1 MIGIDHRY
9 VLQDRDRALLR
20 LISEFRVIDRE
31 QAKAAANF
39 RSTTR
44 VNIRLLALC
53 RMGLLDRVFVSNSGA
68 SRKAIYMLTRKG
80 AAVVGVPYRRVRI
93 FENSLLG
100 VDLALNHQ
108 LNLNAT
114 YLKLRQVSHD
124 VRLGNWKS
132 FDARI
137 APSIH
142 LKPDGYFEYTTDV
155 TRSAFL
161 EVDMGTETRKI
172 WAKKVNEYL
181 RLAVS
186 GEFSRVF
193 HQPHFRTLVVATTE
207 QRLTNILR
215 VVAQQTDKIFFGTTF
230 DSISSASFWSA
241 IWLRPGGTERVSLL

>member
-9 VLQDRDRALLR
+9 VLQERDRVLLR
-20 LISEFRVIDRE
+20 FLSDFRVIDRE
-31 QAKAAANF
+31 QAKCAAGFGSA
-39 RSTTR
+39 SR
-44 VNIRLLALC
+44 VNVRLLALC
-53 RMGLLDRVFVSNSGA
+53 RMGLLERVFISNSGA

-80 AAVVGVPYRRVRI
+80 AAVAGVAYRRVRL

-108 LNLNAT
+108 LNVNAT
-114 YLKLRQVSHD
+114 YLRLRKVPND
-124 VRLGNWKS
+124 LLLANWKT
-132 FDARI
+132 FDT
-137 APSIH
+137 PVSSSIR

-161 EVDMGTETRKI
+161 EIDMGTETKKT
-172 WAKKVNEYL
+172 WTKKVTEYL

-193 HQPHFRTLVVATTE
+193 HQPHFRTLIVATTE

-230 DSISSASFWSA
+230 NRIASESFWSA
-241 IWLRPGGTERVSLL
+241 IWMRPGRTDRVSLL